1 MTKKSIKIAVGLF
14 GLAVSCGSM
23 ATDVPFQIKII
34 TDAFKDSNV
43 RLFYSQ
49 ILHAYFAKKMEKQ
62 NY

>member
-1 MTKKSIKIAVGLF
+1 MTEKSKKIAACLF
-14 GLAVSCGSM
+14 GLAVSCGSI
-23 ATDVPFQIKII
+23 ATDMPAQINII

-49 ILHAYFAKKMEKQ
+49 ILYACFAKKTKKQ

>member
-1 MTKKSIKIAVGLF
+1 MTKKSIKIAVCLF
-14 GLAVSCGSM
+14 GLAVSCGSIT
-23 ATDVPFQIKII
+23 TDMPFQINII

-49 ILHAYFAKKMEKQ
+49 ILYAYFAKKMKKQ